1 MAGINEQAFDSFL
14 SGATGSEQPAVDLF
28 SGSSQS
34 LDENALDNFLSQ
46 APRTVNAII
55 ADEVKPT
62 SETTLDGIVPPPAE
76 EVAAQADMDTPM
88 IPQADGAMFSSES
101 FEPVRED
108 TRSRVQRVS
117 DDIAMLDELDD
128 SAFEGI
134 GQDMKED
141 ISRRVGQMDQA
152 GFVEVALAEAL
163 DSGEINNKKLIQFVS
178 YLDYV
183 GAAGT
188 DGAEWALTKINELSP
203 TVFDALAKTA
213 AIGRY
218 KPAETPAELAETI
231 ADMVGSA
238 SEFAETL
245 PVLSGILEPVAA
257 SRKMAKGVNQAAK
270 QTEKL
275 LEAKRNS
282 IGSAELAT
290 LERVNEAQ
298 ELAAK
303 TAAENLDISERMIR
317 EFEAKTGRN
326 ISTEVDGKLAI
337 DPTKVREAG
346 KDTAVDLM
354 GEDVAPVFRDL
365 AGQGDVL
372 VEPILK
378 PEKFNGIVSIA
389 ADLKKKKPEL
399 WDDNKTVI
407 DNMFDLTVRG
417 DMDGQELIDDLNKYN
432 LSFEDY
438 VLTVVGSGSEAGKV
452 LNALSQIKRARPA
465 GSKVELEARKAAEN
479 DGAFRQ
485 TFMRIENIRRGGMVS
500 QLATAARN
508 LTSGAIRMPL
518 ESLGDVM
525 DTTMYKLSNEGVGS
539 ATKAVFNKTTW
550 TDSFANYKYVFSR
563 PDMAKDF
570 TDFVLKRPEMADQ
583 FDTLFN
589 NINEI
594 HQLTGRGKGGAVDA
608 VLSAG
613 EDVVDTLNIP
623 NRWQEHLI
631 RRGTFFSELQRQVR
645 NEYDADLLDLLQQ
658 GKLVDLL
665 NDASN
670 VKPEGKAS
678 FYDLVDASV
687 RKAMDVTYA
696 KQPEVPLF
704 RSASSFMVRNG
715 LTVVMPFPRFMF
727 NSMEIMGQYGAGA
740 SIPLTRKMASLV
752 TNGKVGGGP
761 LTAKDRQRISRNLV
775 GLATIG
781 AAYQYRS
788 SEDAPAEYNLMNA
801 GEDAVLDTKPLFP
814 AAQYMYLGEF
824 AKRYKDGTL
833 DDWFDAREFTEL
845 FAGSNL
851 RTGQGSLI
859 LDELAQI
866 ADGTDLDA
874 GEQAGKTL
882 GRAVGNYLGTWLV
895 PFAQAIDAQ
904 RAAGYRTLEYKDV
917 AGPTTLDFED
927 TFISNTLRP
936 LKSRGFGMTAEEEE
950 ALPAREFEFSGT
962 RERVQ
967 PLTRLL
973 FGLNLQEKDSE
984 AAEYLTDLG
993 FQNYRIASTSKDPAI
1008 KRFENAV
1015 LTEYVPT
1022 VVEFAQRREQTLRR
1036 EYANKSRVYKEKY
1049 TEQEHVNDNIKP
1061 LVKRQIDGL
1070 KQKIAA
1076 GSIGAADSYTRALL
1090 EYRKQPSD
1098 LRKNAISYF
1107 VQRNGEEPDGT
1118 NENHLR
1124 ELTVIAR
1131 ELGSAYK

>member
-14 SGATGSEQPAVDLF
+14 AGSTGQEQPADDLF
-28 SGSSQS
+28 SGGSYKLEEDT
-34 LDENALDNFLSQ
+34 LDKFLSS
-46 APRTVNAII
+46 APKTVNTFV
-55 ADEVKPT
+55 ADQVQPT
-62 SETTLDGIVPPPAE
+62 SETTIEQIAVPQEPQPG
-76 EVAAQADMDTPM
+76 EVDLMLPS
-88 IPQADGAMFSSES
+88 ADGDMFPTA
-101 FEPVRED
+101 PVETD

-117 DDIAMLDELDD
+117 DELAMIEELDD
-128 SAFEGI
+128 SAFDGLGEI
-134 GQDMKED
+134 MKED
-141 ISRRVGQMDQA
+141 ISKRVGQMDQA
-152 GFVEVALAEAL
+152 GFIEKALAEAVDRGTITGKGL
-163 DSGEINNKKLIQFVS
+163 ARFGTLMEYI
-178 YLDYV
+178 

-188 DGAEWALTKINELSP
+188 DGAEWALTKINEMSP
-203 TVFDALAKTA
+203 TVFNALAETA

-231 ADMVGSA
+231 ADMVGA
-238 SEFAETL
+238 TSEFSETL
-245 PVLSGILEPVAA
+245 PAVSGIIEPVAA
-257 SRKMAKGVNQAAK
+257 SRKLAKGAKQAAR

-275 LEAKRNS
+275 MEARRNS
-282 IGSAELAT
+282 VGSAELAT

-298 ELAAK
+298 ELARK
-303 TAAENLDISERMIR
+303 TAAENLDISDRMIR
-317 EFEAKTGRN
+317 EFEEKTGRSV
-326 ISTEVDGKLAI
+326 STEVDGRLVI
-337 DPTKVREAG
+337 DPQKVRDAG
-346 KDTAVDLM
+346 KDVSIDLL
-354 GEDVAPVFRDL
+354 GEETAPVFREL
-365 AGQGDVL
+365 AGQGDVI

-378 PEKFNGIVSIA
+378 PEKYDGIVSIA
-389 ADLKKKKPEL
+389 SELKKKNPEL

-417 DMDGQELIDDLNKYN
+417 DIDGQELIDDLNKYN

-452 LNALSQIKRARPA
+452 LNKLSQIKRARPE
-465 GSKVELEARKAAEN
+465 GSRIDLEARKAAEN
-479 DGAFRQ
+479 DGAFRRVW
-485 TFMRIENIRRGGMVS
+485 MRIENIRRGGMVS
-500 QLATAARN
+500 QLATASRN
-508 LTSGAIRMPL
+508 LTSAAIRMPL

-525 DTTMYKLSNEGVGS
+525 DTTLYKLSNEGI
-539 ATKAVFNKTTW
+539 AAAAKAPFQKTTW
-550 TDSFANYKYVFSR
+550 TDSFANFKYVFSR

-570 TDFVLKRPEMADQ
+570 TDFILKRSELEDQ
-583 FDTLFN
+583 FNNLFN

-594 HQLTGRGKGGAVDA
+594 HQLTGRGKGGTVDA
-608 VLSAG
+608 ILSAG

-631 RRGTFFSELQRQVR
+631 RRGTFFAELQRQVR
-645 NEYDADLLDLLQQ
+645 NEYGADLLDLLQQ

-670 VKPEGKAS
+670 VRPQGKAS
-678 FYDLVDASV
+678 FYDLIDTSV

-715 LTVVMPFPRFMF
+715 LTVVVPFPRFMF
-727 NSMEIMGQYGAGA
+727 NSMEIMGQYAAGA

-781 AAYQYRS
+781 AAYQYRT
-788 SEDAPAEYNLMNA
+788 SEEAPAEYNMLNA

-814 AAQYMYLGEF
+814 AAQYMYLGEA
-824 AKRYKDGTL
+824 AKRMQDGTF
-833 DDWFDAREFTEL
+833 DDWFKGREFVEL
-845 FAGSNL
+845 FTGSNF

-874 GEQAGKTL
+874 GEQVGRTL
-882 GRAVGNYLGTWLV
+882 GASVGNYLGSWLV

-917 AGPTTLDFED
+917 AGPTTLDFTD
-927 TFISNTLRP
+927 TFISNATRP
-936 LKSRGFGMTAEEEE
+936 LRSRGFGMTAEEEE
-950 ALPAREFEFSGT
+950 QLPAREFEFSGT

-967 PLTRLL
+967 PLTRLI

-984 AAEYLTDLG
+984 AAEYLTNLG
-993 FQNYRIASTSKDPAI
+993 FENYRIASTSKDPAI
-1008 KRFENAV
+1008 KRFENAT
-1015 LTEYVPT
+1015 LTEYVP
-1022 VVEFAQRREQTLRR
+1022 VVVDFAKRREETLRR

-1049 TEQEHVNDNIKP
+1049 TEEEHVNDNIRP
-1061 LVKRQIDGL
+1061 LVKRQIDNL
-1070 KQKIAA
+1070 KRKIAE

-1090 EYRKQPSD
+1090 EYRKLPTD
-1098 LRKNAISYF
+1098 LRKNALNYF
-1107 VQRNGEEPDGT
+1107 VQRNGIEPDGT
-1118 NENHLR
+1118 NEEHLR
-1124 ELTVIAR
+1124 ELSIIAQ
-1131 ELGSAYK
+1131 ELGKAYK